1 MDPMQSVEITGD
13 NVEEAIASGLA
24 QLGVGPGDVI
34 VEVLEEP
41 TRGVFGIGAKPA
53 KVRLRLLRPAA
64 PPPTP
69 KVDPPAPAPSKLEAK
84 PVKQAVADDNYDA
97 EDDES
102 DDDSI
107 STAQEVAEDD
117 ITDDGRIGREVLG
130 EILEKMGLEVR
141 VLVKRSDPSRPGEEA
156 PWLLDVQ
163 GQDLSGLIGRR
174 GDTLSSLQYITRL
187 IASRRLQRRANIIVD
202 VAGYKSK
209 RSERLRQLAKR
220 MANQAIKQGRTVTLE
235 PMPPNERRIIHLELR
250 SRSDVITKS
259 IGEGSSRKV
268 TIIPK

>member
-1 MDPMQSVEITGD
+1 MEPMQSIEVTGD
-13 NVEEAIASGLA
+13 NVEEAIAAGLS

-64 PPPTP
+64 PPPPAKAEPVSP
-69 KVDPPAPAPSKLEAK
+69 KPEAKKPAPA
-84 PVKQAVADDNYDA
+84 QANNIDDGD
-97 EDDES
+97 DDED
-102 DDDSI
+102 DDDSSI
-107 STAQEVAEDD
+107 SAAEEVSEDE
-117 ITDDGRIGREVLG
+117 IGDDGRIGREVLG
-130 EILEKMGLEVR
+130 ELLEKMGLEVR
-141 VLVKRSDPSRPGEEA
+141 VVIKRSGPSRPGEEA

-163 GQDLSGLIGRR
+163 GNDLSGLIGRR

-187 IASRRLQRRANIIVD
+187 ISSRRLQRRANIIVD

-209 RSERLRQLAKR
+209 RSERLRQLATR

-250 SRSDVITKS
+250 GRNDVITKS
-259 IGEGSSRKV
+259 VGEGSSRKV
-268 TIIPK
+268 TIVPK